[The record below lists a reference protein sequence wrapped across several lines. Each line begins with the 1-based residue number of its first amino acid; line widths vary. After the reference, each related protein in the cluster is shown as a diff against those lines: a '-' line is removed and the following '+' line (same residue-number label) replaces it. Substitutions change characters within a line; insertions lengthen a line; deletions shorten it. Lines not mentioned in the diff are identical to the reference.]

1 MCGLDPFADAMVGSL
16 GVEQKKRTTIG
27 VELAAKVQ
35 IRVFHLGP
43 SFLLISFL
51 FYSRNS
57 CSFWTSR
64 RPVWIRKVPG
74 LSWLS
79 FVVLLITARQSYARM
94 QYSSFNRNLFPK
106 VSHRIHQPSAELFSV
121 S

>member
-27 VELAAKVQ
+27 VELAAKVKYELPLKAF
-35 IRVFHLGP
+35 VLPNSLP
-43 SFLLISFL
+43 SGSP
-51 FYSRNS
+51 NS
-57 CSFWTSR
+57 CFFWTSQH
-64 RPVWIRKVPG
+64 PVWIRKVPG

-79 FVVLLITARQSYARM
+79 FEILLITARQFYARG
-94 QYSSFNRNLFPK
+94 QCSSLNHNLFPK
-106 VSHRIHQPSAELFSV
+106 ISHRIHQPSAELFSV